1 MAKRILF
8 LITIFGLLAVS
19 ALFAQEKLQKDW
31 KPDKIK
37 GTRFIPYPPY
47 SGTPYFN
54 EKFVLGEIE
63 LLDGTKIGNL
73 GIRYSSFQDELIYYN
88 TDIKTQI
95 VIDKISL
102 KGFSYPDELGTKRS
116 FRRQNFDTYLQEER
130 FFEVLSDGNISLLA
144 YRKVDLETCDTSYSK
159 FGLAYMPAYHFYA
172 WSAGKGYTSL
182 KMSRSSLLS
191 KFDKPSQKIVKR
203 LLRKNGIQILDE
215 ATFVQAWNL
224 IMQNGLSINF

>member
-19 ALFAQEKLQKDW
+19 SLIAQEKLQKDW

-130 FFEVLSDGNISLLA
+130 FFEVLSDGTISLLA
-144 YRKVDLETCDTSYSK
+144 FRKVDLETCDTSYSK
-159 FGLAYMPAYHFYA
+159 FGLAYQPAHRYYA
-172 WSAGKGYTSL
+172 WSAEKGYSTL
-182 KMSRSSLLS
+182 KISRSSLLS
-191 KFDKPSQKIVKR
+191 KFDKPRQRVVKR
-203 LLRKNGIQILDE
+203 LLRKNDIQIVDE

-224 IMQNGLSINF
+224 IIQNGLSINF